1 MGNTLARAAQWT
13 SSGAER
19 RGKLE
24 YTPMNQKILETIL
37 SHITGYTG
45 RNPEGG
51 KLEFKSPLSWT
62 TSLKP
67 SDFTGGYGP
76 ADGHALVSDAKTK
89 SGEPMLILDRADD
102 DEHVVHVRSI
112 ETIESVLAIAGDR
125 KMVETRACLEG
136 K

>member
-1 MGNTLARAAQWT
+1 
-13 SSGAER
+13 
-19 RGKLE
+19 
-24 YTPMNQKILETIL
+24 MNQKILETIL

-89 SGEPMLILDRADD
+89 SGEPMLTLDRGDD

-136 K
+136 KWIFI